1 MAEYLNNAVIET
13 DALSGRQGSG
23 SEMMMNM
30 QDAADNDE
38 SGVYKN
44 MLPDINNGSKS
55 VIKSNNVVKR
65 YGVGENRSY
74 SSIAFAQPKGRM
86 NFGTSD

>member
-1 MAEYLNNAVIET
+1 MAEYLNNAAIET
-13 DALSGRQGSG
+13 DALTGGHGSG
-23 SEMMMNM
+23 SEMMINM

-55 VIKSNNVVKR
+55 VI
-65 YGVGENRSY
+65 
-74 SSIAFAQPKGRM
+74 
-86 NFGTSD
+86 